1 MQTNQNIQVLR
12 GIAILSVLAFHAKSG
27 FFPNGYLGV
36 DIFFFISGFLV
47 IPKMINAI
55 DANSLKLF
63 YVKRFYRLAPALLFT
78 IVLTFPLILVFG
90 SWKSHQDFIF
100 QTIWTLLLMGNIGSI
115 LVTGNYFEPN
125 SFLPMVH
132 TWSLAVEEQI
142 YLLLPLA
149 IKFKKALLP
158 ALSGMSFL
166 LYISQDMFGES
177 TSNALFYLFIS
188 RIWEFHV
195 GYLVAQARWALKPI
209 NVWFGQLIVGFLLLF
224 LLFPDLWSRN
234 LGTITSLAAASCF
247 VLCKPL
253 SGCHIELLKYIG
265 DRAYSLY
272 LFHMPLLYLAKYS
285 PLIYGDDRSIYS
297 FMAVGLTLLLA
308 EISYRK
314 VEFIMKS
321 KNPR

>member
-1 MQTNQNIQVLR
+1 MQTNLNIQVLR
-12 GIAILSVLAFHAKSG
+12 GIAILSVLAFHAKSD

-36 DIFFFISGFLV
+36 DIFFFISGYLV

-55 DANSLKLF
+55 DTNSLKLF

-100 QTIWTLLLMGNIGSI
+100 QSIWTLLLMGNIGAI
-115 LVTGNYFEPN
+115 LVTGNYFEPD

-149 IKFKKALLP
+149 IKFKTALLP

-166 LYISQDMFGES
+166 LYIFQDMFGES

-195 GYLVAQARWALKPI
+195 GFLVAKTKRSLKTI
-209 NVWFGQLIVGFLLLF
+209 NIWFGHLIVGFSLLF
-224 LLFPDLWSRN
+224 LLFPGLWNRN
-234 LGTITSLAAASCF
+234 LGTVTSLVVASCF
-247 VLCKPL
+247 ILCKPL
-253 SGCHIELLKYIG
+253 YGWHIKLLKYIG

-285 PLIYGDDRSIYS
+285 PLIYGDNRSIFS

-308 EISYRK
+308 EVSYRK
-314 VEFIMKS
+314 IEFIMKS
-321 KNPR
+321 KIPR